1 MAAAARVIALS
12 LVDRCGLTC
21 VRRRQL
27 GRWEDVTR
35 EALGSIANVVV
46 RLSVAGPATSTGLR
60 RRLEEVVGRDHVRT
74 DEGALVTFSTDA
86 TPLVRGRPDAVV
98 FPATTEEVAGVLRI
112 ANERG
117 VPLVPRGS
125 GTNLSGGTVPHRGG
139 IVLVLTRMNEVKEVS
154 DAELVAVCEPG
165 VRTIELAQ
173 AAAAKGLLFPPD
185 PGSQTTAT
193 VGGNVA
199 ECSGGLRALKY
210 GVTRD
215 YVLGVEAVLPT
226 GEIIR
231 SGGRL
236 VKDVAG
242 YDLRR
247 LLCGSEGT
255 LAVMTELTLRL
266 VPAPEAS
273 AIGMAYFPGLAGAAR
288 AVSRVLASGVL
299 PVTLEFLDQVCIGA
313 VEDYARIGL
322 DTSAGA
328 LLIFGQDGDPAVIE
342 RDLQRMAQACRTEGA
357 TEVRIAESAEAAS
370 EVLEARRAAL
380 PSLSR
385 LEPLTILED
394 ATVPRSRI
402 AEMVEYIQQVA
413 QRHELKIGTFGHAG
427 DGNLHPTAVLDPAD
441 EGAVQRAH
449 AAFDEIFA
457 RAIELDG
464 TITGEHGVGIVKLRY
479 LERQLG
485 ADHMALLRRIK
496 AAFDPNGILNPGK
509 LGS

>member
-1 MAAAARVIALS
+1 MCVEAGMRTAE
-12 LVDRCGLTC
+12 
-21 VRRRQL
+21 VRRL
-27 GRWEDVTR
+27 AR
-35 EALGSIANVVV
+35 ES
-46 RLSVAGPATSTGLR
+46 
-60 RRLEEVVGRDHVRT
+60 
-74 DEGALVTFSTDA
+74 
-86 TPLVRGRPDAVV
+86 
-98 FPATTEEVAGVLRI
+98 
-112 ANERG
+112 
-117 VPLVPRGS
+117 
-125 GTNLSGGTVPHRGG
+125 
-139 IVLVLTRMNEVKEVS
+139 
-154 DAELVAVCEPG
+154 
-165 VRTIELAQ
+165 
-173 AAAAKGLLFPPD
+173 GLLFPPD

-193 VGGNVA
+193 LGGNVA

-215 YVLGVEAVLPT
+215 YVLGVEAVLAT
-226 GEIIR
+226 GEVIR

-273 AIGMAYFPGLAGAAR
+273 GTGMAYFRELGDAAR
-288 AVSRVLASGVL
+288 AVSRVLASGIL
-299 PVTLEFLDQVCIGA
+299 PVTLEFLDRVCIGS
-313 VEDYARIGL
+313 VEDFAQIGL
-322 DTSAGA
+322 DTTAGA
-328 LLIFGQDGDPAVIE
+328 LLIFGQDGAPETIE
-342 RDLQRMAQACRTEGA
+342 RDMARMAAACEAEGA
-357 TEVRIAESAEAAS
+357 TAVRLAGSPAEAD

-402 AEMVEYIQQVA
+402 AEMVSHIQEIA
-413 QRHELKIGTFGHAG
+413 GRYDLKIGTFGHAG

-441 EGAVQRAH
+441 ADAVARAH
-449 AAFDEIFA
+449 AAFGEIFA
-457 RAIELDG
+457 KALELDG
-464 TITGEHGVGIVKLRY
+464 SITGEHGVGLVKLRY
-479 LERQLG
+479 LEQQLG
-485 ADHMALLRRIK
+485 ADHIALLRRIK

>member
-1 MAAAARVIALS
+1 MSAATKSR
-12 LVDRCGLTC
+12 RGLEGE
-21 VRRRQL
+21 L
-27 GRWEDVTR
+27 
-35 EALGSIANVVV
+35 
-46 RLSVAGPATSTGLR
+46 AGI
-60 RRLEEVVGRDHVRT
+60 VGADHVRS
-74 DEGALVTFSTDA
+74 DEGALLTFSTDA
-86 TPLVRGRPDAVV
+86 TPLERGRPDVVV
-98 FPATTEEVAGVLRI
+98 FPATTEEVAAVLRV
-112 ANERG
+112 ANERR
-117 VPLVPRGS
+117 VPVIPRGS
-125 GTNLSGGTVPHRGG
+125 GTNLSAGTVPHRGG
-139 IVLVLTRMNEVKEVS
+139 IVLVLTRMNALKEIS
-154 DAELVAVCEPG
+154 EGDLVAVCEPG

-173 AAAAKGLLFPPD
+173 AVASRGLLFPPD

-193 VGGNVA
+193 LGGNVA

-215 YVLGVEAVLPT
+215 YVLGVEAVLAT
-226 GEIIR
+226 GEVIR

-266 VPAPEAS
+266 MPAPEAS
-273 AIGMAYFPGLAGAAR
+273 GTGMAYFRELGDAAR
-288 AVSRVLASGVL
+288 AVSRVLASGIL
-299 PVTLEFLDQVCIGA
+299 PVTLEFLDQVCIGS
-313 VEDYARIGL
+313 VEDFAHIGL
-322 DTSAGA
+322 DTTAGA
-328 LLIFGQDGDPAVIE
+328 LLIFGQDGDPGSIE
-342 RDLQRMAQACRTEGA
+342 RDMARMAEACEAEGA
-357 TEVRIAESAEAAS
+357 TAVRLAGSPEEAA

-402 AEMVEYIQQVA
+402 AEMVDHIQQIA
-413 QRHELKIGTFGHAG
+413 GRYDLKIGTFGHAG

-441 EGAVQRAH
+441 EDAVNRAH
-449 AAFDEIFA
+449 AAFAEIFA
-457 RAIELDG
+457 RALELDG
-464 TITGEHGVGIVKLRY
+464 SITGEHGVGLVKLRY
-479 LERQLG
+479 LEQQLG
-485 ADHMALLRRIK
+485 TEHLALLRRIK

>member
-1 MAAAARVIALS
+1 VS
-12 LVDRCGLTC
+12 
-21 VRRRQL
+21 
-27 GRWEDVTR
+27 R
-35 EALGSIANVVV
+35 EALGSTANVAE
-46 RLSVAGPATSTGLR
+46 RLSVAGPATSTGLGR
-60 RRLEEVVGRDHVRT
+60 RVEEVVGRDHVRT

-273 AIGMAYFPGLAGAAR
+273 GIGMAYFPDLGDAAR

-322 DTSAGA
+322 DRSAGA

-402 AEMVEYIQQVA
+402 AEMVEYIQEVA

-464 TITGEHGVGIVKLRY
+464 TITGEHGVGMVKLRY

>member
-1 MAAAARVIALS
+1 VTTATLS
-12 LVDRCGLTC
+12 
-21 VRRRQL
+21 
-27 GRWEDVTR
+27 
-35 EALGSIANVVV
+35 
-46 RLSVAGPATSTGLR
+46 GLR
-60 RRLEEVVGRDHVRT
+60 RRLEEVVGEEHVRT

-86 TPLVRGRPDAVV
+86 TPLERGRPDAVA
-98 FPATTEEVAGVLRI
+98 FPATAEEVAGVLRI
-112 ANERG
+112 ANQEG
-117 VPLVPRGS
+117 IPVVPRGS
-125 GTNLSGGTVPHRGG
+125 GTNLSAGTVPHLGG
-139 IVLVLTRMNEVKEVS
+139 IVLVLTRMNKVKEIS
-154 DAELVAVCEPG
+154 DAELVAVCDPG

-173 AAAAKGLLFPPD
+173 AAAAKGMLFPPD
-185 PGSQTTAT
+185 PGSQSTAT

-199 ECSGGLRALKY
+199 ECAGGLRALKY

-215 YVLGVEAVLPT
+215 YVLGVQAVLAT

-273 AIGMAYFPGLAGAAR
+273 GYGMAYFRELAGAAR

-313 VEDYARIGL
+313 VEDYAQIGL

-328 LLIFGQDGDPAVIE
+328 LLIFGQDGNPAVIE
-342 RDLQRMAQACRTEGA
+342 RDLQRMADASRAEGA
-357 TEVRIAESAEAAS
+357 TTVRIAESPEAAN
-370 EVLEARRAAL
+370 EVLHARRAAL
-380 PSLSR
+380 PALSR
-385 LEPLTILED
+385 LEPLTLLED

-402 AEMVEYIQQVA
+402 AEMVDFIQEVA
-413 QRHELKIGTFGHAG
+413 ERHQLKIGTFGHAG
-427 DGNLHPTAVLDPAD
+427 DGNLHPTAVLDSAD
-441 EGAVQRAH
+441 EGAVLRAR

-464 TITGEHGVGIVKLRY
+464 TITGEHGIGISKLPF

-485 ADHMALLRRIK
+485 TDHMALLRRIK

>member
-1 MAAAARVIALS
+1 MTA
-12 LVDRCGLTC
+12 T
-21 VRRRQL
+21 
-27 GRWEDVTR
+27 
-35 EALGSIANVVV
+35 
-46 RLSVAGPATSTGLR
+46 ATSTGLR
-60 RRLEEVVGRDHVRT
+60 RRLEEVVGDEYVRT

-86 TPLVRGRPDAVV
+86 TPLERGRPDAVV
-98 FPATTEEVAGVLRI
+98 FPATAEEVAGVLRV
-112 ANERG
+112 ANELR
-117 VPLVPRGS
+117 VPVVPRGS
-125 GTNLSGGTVPHRGG
+125 GTNLSAGTVPHLGG
-139 IVLVLTRMNEVKEVS
+139 VVLVLTRMNAIKEVS
-154 DAELVAVCEPG
+154 GAELVAVCEPG

-173 AAAAKGLLFPPD
+173 AAAEKGLLFPPD
-185 PGSQTTAT
+185 PGSQSTAT

-199 ECSGGLRALKY
+199 ECAGGLRAVKY

-215 YVLGVEAVLPT
+215 YVLGVQAVLAT

-255 LAVMTELTLRL
+255 LAVMTEITLRL

-273 AIGMAYFPGLAGAAR
+273 GYGMAYFPDLADAAR

-313 VEDYARIGL
+313 VEDYAHIGL

-328 LLIFGQDGDPAVIE
+328 LLIFGQDGNPVVID
-342 RDLQRMAQACRTEGA
+342 RDLKRMAAACESEGA
-357 TEVRIAESAEAAS
+357 TQVRIAESPEAAS
-370 EVLEARRAAL
+370 ELLEARRAAL

-385 LEPLTILED
+385 LEPLTLLED

-402 AEMVEYIQQVA
+402 AEMVEFIQDVA

-441 EGAVQRAH
+441 ESAVRRAR

-464 TITGEHGVGIVKLRY
+464 TITGEHGIGMTKLGY